1 MEGREEVK
9 KGDTKDKAI
18 HLQETELCSG
28 SYVVVWKSPMSK
40 VYGSSLNGFADI
52 SQHLKRRTF
61 GYGPRRRRL
70 EV

>member
-28 SYVVVWKSPMSK
+28 SCVVV
-40 VYGSSLNGFADI
+40 
-52 SQHLKRRTF
+52 
-61 GYGPRRRRL
+61 
-70 EV
+70 